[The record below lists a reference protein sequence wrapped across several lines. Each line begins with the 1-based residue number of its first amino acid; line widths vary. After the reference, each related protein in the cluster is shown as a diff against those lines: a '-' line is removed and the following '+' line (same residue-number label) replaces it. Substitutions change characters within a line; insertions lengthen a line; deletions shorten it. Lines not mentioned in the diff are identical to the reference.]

1 MRALS
6 RRWRVLLILVVAFG
20 ALAALL
26 ARPESERVPRSYYVA
41 PLGADDNPGTAERPF
56 RTLATALARLRPGD
70 TLYVRAG
77 TYREALRDVPVAA
90 GTAAEPVRV
99 LAYPGERPVLEGLL
113 WLRDASFWTID
124 GLNVTWAADL
134 AGPEDHMVKFSG
146 GVGWTFTNAEVWGAR
161 SFAAILVSGGA
172 SGWTLSRLFVHD
184 TYPTNQPNQDQL
196 IYVSDARAGVIEF
209 NLLVN
214 SPNGRGVK
222 LGRPR
227 AGDREPDHVVVR
239 YNTIVANAG
248 GNVSVSYDAR
258 DNVIE
263 RNILVDAGD
272 AANVGAF
279 NLDAGTGTVVRDNV
293 GWGAQALIEAGA
305 ALVDGGGNLRL
316 DPALDASY
324 RPTNSE
330 LLGPN
335 GAPLYGHLARPPLM
349 PATDD
354 GATPAP

>member
-1 MRALS
+1 MS
-6 RRWRVLLILVVAFG
+6 RRWRLLLILVVACG

-26 ARPESERVPRSYYVA
+26 ARPESEYVPRTYYVA
-41 PLGADDNPGTAERPF
+41 PLGADANPGTAELPF
-56 RTLATALARLRPGD
+56 GTLAVALARLRAGD

-77 TYREALRDVPVAA
+77 TYHEAVRDVPLAA
-90 GTAAEPVRV
+90 GTPTEPVRV

-113 WLRDASFWTID
+113 WLQDASYWTID

-134 AGPEDHMVKFSG
+134 AGPADHMVKFSG

-172 SGWTLSRLFVHD
+172 NGWTLSQLFVHD

-196 IYVSDARAGVIEF
+196 IYVSDARAGTIEF

-222 LGRPR
+222 LGRPQ
-227 AGDREPDHVVVR
+227 AGDRVPERVTVR

-248 GNVSVSYDAR
+248 GNVSVSYDAH

-263 RNILVDAGD
+263 RNILVGAGG

-279 NLDAGTGTVVRDNV
+279 KLDAGTGTVVRDNV
-293 GWGAQALIEAGA
+293 AWGADASIEPGS

-316 DPALDASY
+316 DPRLDASY
-324 RPTNSE
+324 RPTNPA
-330 LLGPN
+330 LLGPD
-335 GAPLYGHLARPPLM
+335 GAALYGHLARPPLA
-349 PATDD
+349 PAADA